1 MPAVGRENF
10 PSWTSLPGL
19 QLARIGAAVTL
30 IRTPGSDRMR
40 LVLQLVARLFVV
52 VILCLGAAT
61 VWATI
66 DAHRSV
72 DRATAASAERVSVAL
87 EALYWRELL
96 LRSNRMRE
104 QLLPVPEWRTIET
117 MGLISPGICVR
128 FEPAGAFEKP
138 LCGQSKGIGQSP
150 PRWFTATVQTLLGD
164 HAAVIR
170 PISARAAS
178 AGNVSAAADPNAA
191 IALAWQHILDNIHV
205 VLLMAVAIALLASL
219 AIAHT
224 LAPAQQIVA
233 ALQRMARGQ
242 YRTSLPRFRSME
254 LAMIGQ
260 AVGNLGDRLAQ
271 SMEER
276 AALTR
281 RLLEIRGDE
290 RRALAREL
298 HDEFGQNLTAIL
310 AFASTIEATSAQEKD
325 NSEVAQDARMIS
337 QATHRII
344 ACLRDTL
351 NRLRHPPAEELGLE
365 ACLVDLVDSWRSRNS
380 TQPTIQLDLKGDLA
394 DVRGAVAATA
404 YRVAQECLT
413 NSLRHSSARV
423 IVLRIERRTGA
434 ENALLV
440 HVEDDGGGDAS
451 KLARFPGFGLT
462 GIRERVAALGGSLSI
477 ADANRGVSVAATIP
491 LAA

>member
-1 MPAVGRENF
+1 
-10 PSWTSLPGL
+10 
-19 QLARIGAAVTL
+19 
-30 IRTPGSDRMR
+30 MR
-40 LVLQLVARLFVV
+40 LVVQLVARLFVI
-52 VILCLGAAT
+52 VILCLAAAT

-104 QLLPVPEWRTIET
+104 QLLPVPDWRTIET

-128 FEPAGAFEKP
+128 FEPAGTFEKP
-138 LCGQSKGIGQSP
+138 LCGQSKGVGQSP
-150 PRWFTATVQTLLGD
+150 PRWFAAAAQKLLGD
-164 HAAVIR
+164 HAAVVR
-170 PISARAAS
+170 PISARAAA
-178 AGNVSAAADPNAA
+178 AGSVSAAADPTAA

-205 VLLMAVAIALLASL
+205 ALLMAVAIALLASL

-224 LAPAQQIVA
+224 LAPAQRIVT

-242 YRTSLPRFRSME
+242 YLTPLPRFRSME

-260 AVGNLGDRLAQ
+260 AVGDLGDRLAQ

-281 RLLEIRGDE
+281 RLLEIRSDE
-290 RRALAREL
+290 RRALARDL

-310 AFASTIEATSAQEKD
+310 AFANTIEATSTQQKN

-337 QATHRII
+337 QATHRIM

-351 NRLRHPPAEELGLE
+351 KRLRHPPAEELGLE
-365 ACLVDLVDSWRSRNS
+365 ACLVDLVDTWRSRHA
-380 TQPTIQLDLKGDLA
+380 TQPMIQLDLKGDLA
-394 DVRGAVAATA
+394 DVPRAVAATA

-413 NSLRHSSARV
+413 NSLRHSSARE
-423 IVLRIERRTGA
+423 IVLRIERRSGA

-440 HVEDDGGGDAS
+440 HVEDDGGGDAAKVAGS
-451 KLARFPGFGLT
+451 PGFGLT